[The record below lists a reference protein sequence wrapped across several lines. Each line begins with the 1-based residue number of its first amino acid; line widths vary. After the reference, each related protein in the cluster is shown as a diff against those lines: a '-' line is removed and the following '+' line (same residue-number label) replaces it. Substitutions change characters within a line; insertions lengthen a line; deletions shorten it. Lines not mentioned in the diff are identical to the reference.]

1 MVQRNI
7 HEKREVRKQ
16 KISTLEAQIACNK
29 VLLPRITKIAEHLSS
44 RTNSEPATVYFNNFI
59 SKLQTNPSKDCPP
72 GNDPNKLDHT
82 YDGMLLSLLKMVTEK
97 VKQRVEEAGLVDEA
111 RKQERLEKELQDEM
125 QMHVKQLTETIAKD
139 QQELEDEDAERK
151 KKITMEDLHEGFD
164 SKVMYKSLYSSCYP
178 LSHPSFQYVPPKA
191 EPAPVPVK
199 GVSDRKGKG
208 KEKVTTVEVLN
219 PEAVN
224 SDNKPT
230 EGSTTED
237 DDDEEGLPEMTPSLM
252 EFSKIRLWEFE
263 KSFEFIQQHRDVYVP
278 GAPDALFIAAF
289 KAQTDGKKAY
299 AKQCI
304 HQSLLLQYCEKLG
317 KDGVG
322 VFFKKYVVFSTT
334 KIIFA

>member
-7 HEKREVRKQ
+7 HEKREIRKQ

-29 VLLPRITKIAEHLSS
+29 VLLPRITEIANHLS
-44 RTNSEPATVYFNNFI
+44 REPATVYFNNLI
-59 SKLQTNPSKDCPP
+59 SKLQANPSKDCPP

-97 VKQRVEEAGLVDEA
+97 AKQRVEEAGLVGEA
-111 RKQERLEKELQDEM
+111 GKQERLEGELQNEM

-139 QQELEDEDAERK
+139 QQELEDEDAERR
-151 KKITMEDLHEGFD
+151 KKITMEDLHDGFD
-164 SKVMYKSLYSSCYP
+164 SKVKYKKLYSGYHQ
-178 LSHPSFQYVPPKA
+178 LSHSSLQYVPPKA

-199 GVSDRKGKG
+199 GASDKKGKG
-208 KEKVTTVEVLN
+208 KEKEKITAVEVLN
-219 PEAVN
+219 PGAVEATQ
-224 SDNKPT
+224 SDNKPA
-230 EGSTTED
+230 ESTTPED
-237 DDDEEGLPEMTPSLM
+237 DDDEGLPEMTPSLV

-289 KAQTDGKKAY
+289 KAQSDGKKAY

-322 VFFKKYVVFSTT
+322 VFFKKYVAYQPFSP
-334 KIIFA
+334 